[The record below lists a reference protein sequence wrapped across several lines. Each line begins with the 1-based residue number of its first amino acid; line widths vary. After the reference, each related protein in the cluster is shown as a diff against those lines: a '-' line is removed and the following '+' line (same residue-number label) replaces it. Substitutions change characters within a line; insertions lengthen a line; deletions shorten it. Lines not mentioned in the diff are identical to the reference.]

1 MISTNF
7 DIDKYRYPVQ
17 YPHIDIHRYPKRH
30 AEERAEMHDS
40 LIAWMMS
47 GGNRFETTAERKD
60 RENAR
65 VLREVREVRPDAHTA
80 AALRSAIAPVRA
92 RALAALGV
100 AATAVNGQTTTPDCC
115 AA

>member
-1 MISTNF
+1 
-7 DIDKYRYPVQ
+7 
-17 YPHIDIHRYPKRH
+17 
-30 AEERAEMHDS
+30 MHDS

-65 VLREVREVRPDAHTA
+65 ILREARPDAHTG
-80 AALRSAIAPVRA
+80 AALRSAITPVRI

-100 AATAVNGQTTTPDCC
+100 AGTVVSGTTTPDCC

>member
-1 MISTNF
+1 
-7 DIDKYRYPVQ
+7 
-17 YPHIDIHRYPKRH
+17 
-30 AEERAEMHDS
+30 MHDS

-65 VLREVREVRPDAHTA
+65 VLREVRPDTHTA
-80 AALRSAIAPVRA
+80 AALRSAIAPVRT

-100 AATAVNGQTTTPDCC
+100 AATAVSGPATTPDCC